1 VSYWPSKRFSILPV
15 VSSIFFLVASHV
27 SLAAPTIEEIENDIR
42 DFRAY
47 FQQRFP
53 DVALNDYNDGVNAL
67 PQYAHRRLNW
77 ELLMASPPYE
87 SEMEIARQEWRSPF
101 ANSLGFD
108 DCFSA
113 HPPAN
118 EFPYFQNGR
127 IHTIVGAINDC
138 LQSQAEATLDPDSA
152 KLARLVAAFREKS
165 NGKPLSVDYSD
176 EGMRSIYEQGRKY
189 YWTRRGQLNFSCASC
204 HVENAGN
211 RLRGDVL
218 SAGLGQTTGFPVY
231 RTRWAMSS
239 GDNGTHPWGTIHR
252 RYAVCDQQAG
262 AAPFDP
268 QSPEYIA
275 LEVYQAIM
283 NSGITLKVPSQRQ

>member
-1 VSYWPSKRFSILPV
+1 MSFWRRKRFAIFQVVVPIL
-15 VSSIFFLVASHV
+15 FLATNNV
-27 SLAAPTIEEIENDIR
+27 SLAAPTIDEIENDIR
-42 DFRAY
+42 NFRSY

-53 DVALNDYNDGVNAL
+53 DVELNQYHDGVNAL

-108 DCFSA
+108 DCFTA

-118 EFPYFQNGR
+118 ELPYFRNGR
-127 IHTIVGAINDC
+127 VHTIVGAINDC
-138 LQSQAEATLDPDSA
+138 LQNQAEATLDLNSA
-152 KLARLVAAFREKS
+152 KLARLVAAFKEKS
-165 NGKPLSVDYSD
+165 NGEPLSVDYSD
-176 EGMRSIYEQGRKY
+176 EGMRRFYEQGRKY
-189 YWTRRGQLNFSCASC
+189 YWSRRGQLNFSCASC

-239 GDNGTHPWGTIHR
+239 DDNGNHPWGTIHR

-262 AAPFDP
+262 AAPFAA

-275 LEVYQAIM
+275 LEVYQSIM
-283 NSGITLKVPSQRQ
+283 NSGIILKVPSQRQ

>member
-1 VSYWPSKRFSILPV
+1 MSSWRWKMFSMLR
-15 VSSIFFLVASHV
+15 VAGLLFSLTAGNV
-27 SLAAPTIEEIENDIR
+27 SLAAPAIEEIENDIKE
-42 DFRAY
+42 FRAY

-87 SEMEIARQEWRSPF
+87 SEMEVARQEWRSPF
-101 ANSLGFD
+101 ANSLSFD

-118 EFPYFQNGR
+118 EFPYFQNGSV
-127 IHTIVGAINDC
+127 HTIVGAINDC
-138 LQSQAEATLDPDSA
+138 LQSQAEVPLDPDSA

-176 EGMRSIYEQGRKY
+176 EGMRSVYEQGRKY
-189 YWTRRGQLNFSCASC
+189 YWSRRGQLNFSCASC
-204 HVENAGN
+204 HVNNAGN

-218 SAGLGQTTGFPVY
+218 SAGLGQTSGFPVY

-239 GDNGTHPWGTIHR
+239 DNDENHPWGTIHR

-262 AAPFDP
+262 AVPFAA

-283 NSGITLKVPSQRQ
+283 NSGIALKVPSQRQ